1 MTQPAYLS
9 AVNIKCMTKDCQ
21 QIVRS
26 NGVTIVQHL
35 VLHHKISKGET
46 GLLCRRHA
54 GNNIQFTGPEG
65 NWTVGEWVN
74 TETV

>member
-9 AVNIKCMTKDCQ
+9 AVNIKCMAKDCQ

-35 VLHHKISKGET
+35 VLNHKISPGET
-46 GLLCRRHA
+46 GLLCSRHS
-54 GNNIQFTGPEG
+54 GTHYQFTGPEG

-74 TETV
+74 VETV